1 MVTPGLVSAR
11 ISRFAI
17 LGMVSLKLHFN
28 AEVIDRRVWCVGYES
43 MLSYVR
49 SSLREM
55 RLQRQMD
62 ISQLWGF
69 DDEFEYEF
77 QSSSCFT
84 SYC

>member
-11 ISRFAI
+11 ISRLAI
-17 LGMVSLKLHFN
+17 LGMVSLKLHID
-28 AEVIDRRVWCVGYES
+28 AEVIDRRVWYVGYES

-62 ISQLWGF
+62 ISQLCGF
-69 DDEFEYEF
+69 DVEFE
-77 QSSSCFT
+77 
-84 SYC
+84 